1 MYEVIHAK
9 CLYKEKL
16 AHQLYSLQKVE
27 KSLDTRT
34 WLGRDRHAK
43 APAKLK
49 AFCSKEE
56 RVTGR
61 LSCFVVDGRVQWV
74 DGVSRRHVRYGG
86 DREFKHLYIV

>member
-1 MYEVIHAK
+1 MVHAEKAEK
-9 CLYKEKL
+9 CMREFMQNVYTKKNWLIK
-16 AHQLYSLQKVE
+16 LYSLQKVE

-49 AFCSKEE
+49 AFCPKEE

-61 LSCFVVDGRVQWV
+61 LSCFVVDARV
-74 DGVSRRHVRYGG
+74 
-86 DREFKHLYIV
+86 